1 MADNFSSLFEFLPIG
16 AYRSAPDGTM
26 LRANPALARLN
37 GYERET
43 DLLEA
48 THASGASW
56 YVEPGRRELFRAQL
70 ARDGQVVGFESEV
83 TRHRGG
89 ERIWVRESANLVR
102 DAAGTVLFYEGSVE
116 DVTERVREREAAHKR
131 ETLLQQIVNLMPGV
145 IYRVVYL
152 PDGTRRTTFASQG
165 TRTLF
170 GVDPEV
176 MLADGASWERMRH
189 PDDRDRV
196 REQIVAAV
204 ASVKPLTTETRLL
217 LPDGT
222 IKWAQIVGGPAPDED
237 GHLVRVGLM
246 FDITARKQAEQAL
259 RDNGELWKR
268 ALESTGD
275 GVWDWHVPSGVEIL
289 SPQCKALYGYAD
301 DELPDRDDAL
311 DTLTHPDDIAGMQ
324 RDREAHFAGHTPSY
338 LNEHRVRCK
347 DGQWKWILSRGIV
360 LSRDEQGNPLRVIG
374 THTDVTE
381 RKQAEALRHERNR
394 AAAADLAKSHFLSR
408 VSHEL
413 RTPLN
418 AILGFAQLLEIDPGG
433 GERQLDWTRHVL
445 TGGRHLLALMDDLLD
460 LSSVQTGQL
469 PLELEPVAPL
479 AAAQTVR
486 TMLDSAAQA
495 AGVELRVDAPGEHPL
510 LARADARRLRQVMG
524 NLLSNAIKYNRRRG
538 WVQVSAALADGM
550 VELRVADNGIGLD
563 EAQISRLFN
572 PFERVGAQ
580 RGSVQGSGLGL
591 ALTRELVLAMGG
603 TVGVTST
610 PGEGSTFRVRLPA
623 A

>member
-1 MADNFSSLFEFLPIG
+1 M
-16 AYRSAPDGTM
+16 
-26 LRANPALARLN
+26 
-37 GYERET
+37 
-43 DLLEA
+43 
-48 THASGASW
+48 
-56 YVEPGRRELFRAQL
+56 LFR
-70 ARDGQVVGFESEV
+70 S
-83 TRHRGG
+83 
-89 ERIWVRESANLVR
+89 
-102 DAAGTVLFYEGSVE
+102 
-116 DVTERVREREAAHKR
+116 
-131 ETLLQQIVNLMPGV
+131 
-145 IYRVVYL
+145 
-152 PDGTRRTTFASQG
+152 
-165 TRTLF
+165 
-170 GVDPEV
+170 
-176 MLADGASWERMRH
+176 
-189 PDDRDRV
+189 
-196 REQIVAAV
+196 
-204 ASVKPLTTETRLL
+204 
-217 LPDGT
+217 
-222 IKWAQIVGGPAPDED
+222 
-237 GHLVRVGLM
+237 
-246 FDITARKQAEQAL
+246 
-259 RDNGELWKR
+259 
-268 ALESTGD
+268 LESTGD
-275 GVWDWHVPSGVEIL
+275 GVWDWHVPTGVEIL
-289 SPQCKALYGYAD
+289 SPQCKALYGYAE
-301 DELPDRDDAL
+301 DELPDRADAL
-311 DTLTHPDDIAGMQ
+311 DHLTHLDDIAGMQ
-324 RDREAHFAGHTPSY
+324 RDREDHFAGRTASY
-338 LNEHRVRCK
+338 VNEHRVLCK
-347 DGQWKWILSRGIV
+347 DGQWKWILARGIV
-360 LSRDEQGNPLRVIG
+360 LSRDEQGSPLRVIG
-374 THTDVTE
+374 THTDITE
-381 RKQAEALRHERNR
+381 RKQADALRVERDR

-524 NLLSNAIKYNRRRG
+524 NLLSNAIKYNRRGG

>member
-152 PDGTRRTTFASQG
+152 PDGTRRTTFASKG
-165 TRTLF
+165 TRALF
-170 GVDPEV
+170 GVEPEV

-381 RKQAEALRHERNR
+381 RKQAEALRHERDR

-510 LARADARRLRQVMG
+510 LARADARRLRQVVG

-610 PGEGSTFRVRLPA
+610 PGEGSTFLVRLPA

>member
-16 AYRSAPDGTM
+16 AYRSLPEGRQ
-26 LRANPALARLN
+26 LRANPALVRLN
-37 GYERET
+37 GYDTEAE
-43 DLLEA
+43 LLAAVGDIA
-48 THASGASW
+48 TEW
-56 YVEPGRRELFRAQL
+56 YVDAARRDAFRAQMESEG
-70 ARDGQVVGFESEV
+70 RVVGFKSEIYRHK
-83 TRHRGG
+83 TR
-89 ERIWVRESANLVR
+89 ERMWVNENAHAVR
-102 DAAGTVLFYEGSVE
+102 DMAGRVLYFEGTVE
-116 DVTERVREREAAHKR
+116 DITERVHAEQATQIR
-131 ETLLQQIVNLMPGV
+131 ETLLQQIVDQMPGV
-145 IYRVVYL
+145 IYRIIYL

-165 TRTLF
+165 TRALF

-176 MLADGASWERMRH
+176 MLADGDSWVRMRH
-189 PDDRDRV
+189 PDDRARV
-196 REQIVAAV
+196 RQQIDTAV
-204 ASVKPLTTETRLL
+204 AERKPVSMETRLL

-222 IKWAQIVGGPAPDED
+222 LKWAQIVGGPAPDED
-237 GHLVRVGLM
+237 GHLVRVGMM

-381 RKQAEALRHERNR
+381 RKQAEALRHERDR

-510 LARADARRLRQVMG
+510 LARADARRLRQVVG
-524 NLLSNAIKYNRRRG
+524 NLLSNAIKYNRRGG
-538 WVQVSAALADGM
+538 WVQVSATLADGM

-610 PGEGSTFRVRLPA
+610 PGEGSTFLVRLPA

>member
-165 TRTLF
+165 TRALF

-381 RKQAEALRHERNR
+381 RKQAEALRHERDR

-510 LARADARRLRQVMG
+510 LARADARRLRQVVG

-610 PGEGSTFRVRLPA
+610 PGEGSTFLVRLPA

>member
-165 TRTLF
+165 TRALF

-324 RDREAHFAGHTPSY
+324 RDREAHFAGQTPSY

-381 RKQAEALRHERNR
+381 RKQAEALRHERDR

-510 LARADARRLRQVMG
+510 LARADARRLRQVVG

-610 PGEGSTFRVRLPA
+610 PGEGSTFLVRLPA